1 MTDTFYDITDPLF
14 VELLNIACSDPS
26 YVELGGNPFSKEVE
40 EVYSTY
46 RVETH
51 LLAVTYTARP
61 IERDGGGWPT
71 RYVVIKRD
79 YEAC

>member
-14 VELLNIACSDPS
+14 VELLNIACSNPA
-26 YVELGGNPFSKEVE
+26 YVEMGDKTFGKESE
-40 EVYSTY
+40 KGYSTY

-51 LLAVTYTARP
+51 CTAVTYTAKV
-61 IERDGGGWPT
+61 INRDHHNTPT
-71 RYVVIKRD
+71 RYRVIHRD